1 MSDMMLNHLMVQ
13 AELAYRRERIE
24 ATMRQVGPSRR
35 QRRRKAA
42 AEAAAQAAEIT
53 VPRPRRSPESA
64 AGLSR
69 GAVTVGN
76 ARRPTDAHSPSS
88 RAA

>member
-1 MSDMMLNHLMVQ
+1 MSDIMLQ

-42 AEAAAQAAEIT
+42 ALAAELT
-53 VPRPRRSPESA
+53 LPRPRRSPEDTAGGLA
-64 AGLSR
+64 AH
-69 GAVTVGN
+69 T
-76 ARRPTDAHSPSS
+76 ARDANKRSS